1 MSRIKIYG
9 NQQIWVSYLL
19 YTVTLFASYYILYNF
34 YQYIYVS
41 FEKIEKK
48 RNHIF
53 EKIKILTK
61 LYHITDK
68 KYDDIEKRITNYE
81 DVRYKDS
88 QYLSQ
93 FAKKIAILETNYK
106 RLNKSFVKLEKM
118 D

>member
-1 MSRIKIYG
+1 MSRIQIYG
-9 NQQIWVSYLL
+9 NQQIWISYLL
-19 YTVTLFASYYILYNF
+19 YTISIFITYYLLYNF
-34 YQYIYVS
+34 YQYIYVLL
-41 FEKIEKK
+41 EKINKK

-53 EKIKILTK
+53 EKIKVLTK

-81 DVRYKDS
+81 AMKYKDS

-93 FAKKIAILETNYK
+93 FAKKITILEANYK
-106 RLNKSFVKLEKM
+106 KLNKSFVKLEKM